1 GRLEGRVGAEII
13 PEKPLLL
20 FDGACGFCR
29 RWVNRW
35 KGWFGDR
42 IEILPFQEAG
52 NRFPEAE
59 VERFAEAIHLVE
71 PDGRISRG
79 AEAVF
84 RVRHL
89 ARGRSLPWWAYLHLP
104 GFRPCAEACYSL
116 VARHRIPISRLNRW
130 VSGPSLEP
138 PSWFLSREL
147 FLRALGSIFLCAFL
161 SLWVQID
168 GLIGEKGIL
177 PAAELM
183 ARAGDYFG
191 SGGWLSF
198 PTLLWFD
205 ASDFFLHTLCAG
217 GSALSILLVFGFA
230 QKAVLLL
237 LWAFYLS
244 LTLAGTVFLGYQ
256 WDALLLE
263 AGLLA
268 VFLAPGSFFPSQ
280 RRRSPPSGPALFL
293 LRWLLFR
300 LMFLSGTGKLLSGDP
315 SWHDGAA
322 LGYHYWTQPLPSG
335 TSFFFHHLPG
345 WFHAFSVAAMF
356 FIELVLPF
364 FIFGTRRMKRIAC
377 AGFLLLQVMIL
388 ASGNY
393 GFFNLLTMVLC
404 MPLLDDQALARILPG
419 FLRSRLGRAAASP
432 RRSGFSPGRLALV
445 PVFLFFFPTSSLL
458 LLRDLGWRG
467 SAPAFV
473 EQALEEAAPFRSIND
488 YGLFRVMTKERPE
501 IVVEGSRD
509 GKTWEPYLFRWKPV
523 SPGERPRFAGP
534 HMPRLDWQMWF
545 AALAGDWRRTR
556 GQWFPRFLQRL
567 LEGEPAVL
575 ALLRADPFPGSP
587 PRFVRS
593 RLYRYSFATREEHA
607 REGVWWDRTFVGP
620 FSPVLTLV
628 DGQLVLAEPEVLP
641 R

>member
-1 GRLEGRVGAEII
+1 VEAEII
-13 PEKPLLL
+13 PERPLLL

-35 KGWFGDR
+35 KRWFGDR
-42 IEILPFQEAG
+42 IEALPFQEAG
-52 NRFPEAE
+52 GRFPDAEAG
-59 VERFAEAIHLVE
+59 RFAEAIHLVE

-89 ARGRSLPWWAYLHLP
+89 ARGRSLLWFLYRRLP
-104 GFRPCAEACYSL
+104 GFRFFTEACYSL

-138 PSWFLSREL
+138 PSWFLSREI
-147 FLRALGSIFLCAFL
+147 FLRALGVVFLCAFL

-183 ARAGDYFG
+183 ARARDYFG
-191 SGGWLSF
+191 PGGWLSF

-205 ASDFFLHTLCAG
+205 AGDAFLHALCAG
-217 GSALSILLVFGFA
+217 GCALSILLVFGLA
-230 QKAVLLL
+230 PKVLLFL

-244 LTLAGTVFLGYQ
+244 LTLAGNVFLGYQ

-268 VFLAPGSFFPSQ
+268 VFLAPGSFLP
-280 RRRSPPSGPALFL
+280 RKTRRSPPSGPALFL
-293 LRWLLFR
+293 VHWLLFR

-315 SWHDGAA
+315 SWHDGSA
-322 LGYHYWTQPLPSG
+322 LAYHYWTQPLPSG

-345 WFHAFSVAAMF
+345 WFHGFSVAVMF

-377 AGFLLLQVMIL
+377 AGFLLLQFMIL

-404 MPLLDDQALARILPG
+404 IPLLDDQALVHFLPH
-419 FLRSRLGRAAASP
+419 FLRTHWSPGAAPPRRRTFPLGRLVLLP
-432 RRSGFSPGRLALV
+432 IVLVFFSLS
-445 PVFLFFFPTSSLL
+445 TLL
-458 LLRDLGWRG
+458 LLRNLGWQG
-467 SAPAFV
+467 SPPSLV
-473 EQALEEAAPFRSIND
+473 EDTLAAVLPFRSIND

-509 GKTWEPYLFRWKPV
+509 GKTWKPYPFRWKPV
-523 SPGERPRFAGP
+523 APGERPGFAGP

-567 LEGEPAVL
+567 LEGRPAVL
-575 ALLRADPFPGSP
+575 ALLRADPFSGDP

-593 RLYRYSFATREEHA
+593 RLYRYSFATSGEHA
-607 REGVWWDRTFVGP
+607 RLGVWWDRTLVGP

-628 DGQLVLAEPEVLP
+628 DGRLSLAGVDVPV